1 MHIPVL
7 LQEVLAL
14 LDPKENQ
21 HVIDCTAGEGGHA
34 LAILEKTAPKGKVLA
49 IDWDTESIAKLK
61 KKIASVPQAKNRVVF
76 VNDSYAS
83 LANIVEKEKFGPVH
97 GILLDLGFSSFHLDE
112 SARGFAFRKE
122 EPLDMRYNPHNPMTA
137 AKLLNYQSRGDLEWI
152 FKKYGEE
159 RYARRIV
166 EEIVTTRAKTP
177 IEKTTQLVE
186 IIERSTPATYRKQ
199 RLHAATRVFQAL
211 RIAVNNELENLEAVL
226 PQARDILEPGGR
238 LAVISFHSLE
248 DRIVKHFFKNDLI
261 LTPQTKRPV
270 MATQE
275 EVDSNP
281 KSRSAKLRVA
291 IKTANAT

>member
-21 HVIDCTAGEGGHA
+21 HVIDCTVGEGGHA

-248 DRIVKHFFKNDLI
+248 DRIVKHFFKNDPI

-275 EVDSNP
+275 EIDSNP